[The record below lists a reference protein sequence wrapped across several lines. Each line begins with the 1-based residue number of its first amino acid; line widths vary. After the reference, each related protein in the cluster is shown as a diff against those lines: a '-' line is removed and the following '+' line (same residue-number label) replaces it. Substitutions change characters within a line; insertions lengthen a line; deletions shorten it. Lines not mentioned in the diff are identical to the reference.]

1 MNDLFPEISA
11 QLDLVRSLGKYEIEL
26 GILQNN
32 QFLTV
37 AVKHTDGGK
46 TEYRVPVEDIAYI
59 IEYGTIQMPGTHILQ
74 YLDYWLD
81 IQLTQ
86 RLNKILDGIFGREW
100 TEDDIQIEMSNFE
113 IAANNFIHS
122 YISAQIKEMTFL
134 ADKTGQK
141 GLPDFPVDVSVLKN
155 YIRCRISKKI

>member
-1 MNDLFPEISA
+1 MSDLFLETAA

-26 GILQNN
+26 GIFQNN

-37 AVKHTDGGK
+37 AVKHAGGEK
-46 TEYRVPVEDIAYI
+46 TEYRVPVEDIAYV
-59 IEYGTIQMPGTHILQ
+59 IEYGTVQMSGTHILL

-86 RLNKILDGIFGREW
+86 RLNKILDGIFEREW
-100 TEDDIQIEMSNFE
+100 TEDDIRIEMSNFE
-113 IAANNFIHS
+113 IAANNFIQS

-141 GLPDFPVDVSVLKN
+141 GLVDFPVDVSVLRS
-155 YIRCRISKKI
+155 YIRCRISKKV

>member
-1 MNDLFPEISA
+1 MSDVFPEISA
-11 QLDLVRSLGKYEIEL
+11 QLDLVKSLGKYEIEL

-37 AVKHTDGGK
+37 AVKHASGEK
-46 TEYRVPVEDIAYI
+46 TEYRVPVEDITYV
-59 IEYGTIQMPGTHILQ
+59 IEYGTVQMPGTHILQ

-86 RLNKILDGIFGREW
+86 RLNKILDGIFEREW
-100 TEDDIQIEMSNFE
+100 TEDDIRIEMSNFE
-113 IAANNFIHS
+113 IAANNFIQS

-141 GLPDFPVDVSVLKN
+141 GLVDFPVDVSVLRS
-155 YIRCRISKKI
+155 YIQCRISKKV

>member
-1 MNDLFPEISA
+1 MSDMFPEIST
-11 QLDLVRSLGKYEIEL
+11 QLDLVKSLGKYEIEL

-37 AVKHTDGGK
+37 AVKHASGEK
-46 TEYRVPVEDIAYI
+46 TEYRVPVEDIAYV
-59 IEYGTIQMPGTHILQ
+59 IEYGTAQMPGTHILQ

-86 RLNKILDGIFGREW
+86 RLNKILDGIFEREW
-100 TEDDIQIEMSNFE
+100 TEDDIRIEMSNFE
-113 IAANNFIHS
+113 IAANNFIQS

-141 GLPDFPVDVSVLKN
+141 GLVDFPVDVSVLRS
-155 YIRCRISKKI
+155 YIQCRISKKV

>member
-1 MNDLFPEISA
+1 MSELFPEIST
-11 QLDLVRSLGKYEIEL
+11 QLDLVKSLGKYEIEL

-37 AVKHTDGGK
+37 AVKHASGEK
-46 TEYRVPVEDIAYI
+46 IEYRVPVEDIAYV
-59 IEYGTIQMPGTHILQ
+59 IEYGTVQMPGTHILQ

-86 RLNKILDGIFGREW
+86 RLNKILDGIFEREW
-100 TEDDIQIEMSNFE
+100 TEDDIRIEMSNFE
-113 IAANNFIHS
+113 IAVNNFIQS

-141 GLPDFPVDVSVLKN
+141 GLVDFPVDVSVLRS
-155 YIRCRISKKI
+155 YIQCRISKKV

>member
-1 MNDLFPEISA
+1 MNDLFLETEN

-37 AVKHTDGGK
+37 AVKHASGEK
-46 TEYRVPVEDIAYI
+46 TEYRFPVEDIAYV
-59 IEYGTIQMPGTHILQ
+59 IEYGTIQIPGTHILQ

-86 RLNKILDGIFGREW
+86 RLNKILDGIFEREW
-100 TEDDIQIEMSNFE
+100 TEDDIRIEMSNFE
-113 IAANNFIHS
+113 IAANNFIQG

-141 GLPDFPVDVSVLKN
+141 GLVDFPVDVSVLRS
-155 YIRCRISKKI
+155 YIRCRISKKV

>member
-1 MNDLFPEISA
+1 MSDLFLETAA
-11 QLDLVRSLGKYEIEL
+11 QLSLVESLSKYEIEL

-37 AVKHTDGGK
+37 AVKHAGGEK
-46 TEYRVPVEDIAYI
+46 TEYRVPVEDIAYV
-59 IEYGTIQMPGTHILQ
+59 IEYGTVRMPGTHILQ

-86 RLNKILDGIFGREW
+86 RLNKILDGIFEREW
-100 TEDDIQIEMSNFE
+100 TEDDIRIEMSNLE
-113 IAANNFIHS
+113 IAANNFIQS

-141 GLPDFPVDVSVLKN
+141 GLVDFPVDVSVLKS
-155 YIRCRISKKI
+155 YIQCRISKKV

>member
-1 MNDLFPEISA
+1 MSDMFPEIST

-37 AVKHTDGGK
+37 AVKHASGEK
-46 TEYRVPVEDIAYI
+46 TEYRVPVEDITYV
-59 IEYGTIQMPGTHILQ
+59 IEYGTVQMPGTHILQ

-86 RLNKILDGIFGREW
+86 RLNKILDGIFEREW
-100 TEDDIQIEMSNFE
+100 TEDDIRIEMSNFE
-113 IAANNFIHS
+113 IAANNFIQS

-141 GLPDFPVDVSVLKN
+141 GLVDFPVDVSVLRS
-155 YIRCRISKKI
+155 YIQCRISKKV

>member
-1 MNDLFPEISA
+1 MSDLFLETEN

-37 AVKHTDGGK
+37 AVKHASGEK
-46 TEYRVPVEDIAYI
+46 TEYRVPVEDITYV
-59 IEYGTIQMPGTHILQ
+59 IEYGTIQIPGTHILQ

-86 RLNKILDGIFGREW
+86 RLNKILDGIFEREW
-100 TEDDIQIEMSNFE
+100 TEDDIRIEMSNFE
-113 IAANNFIHS
+113 IAANNFIQG
-122 YISAQIKEMTFL
+122 YISTQIKEMTFL
-134 ADKTGQK
+134 ADKTGQA
-141 GLPDFPVDVSVLKN
+141 GLVDFPVDVSVLRS
-155 YIRCRISKKI
+155 YIRCRISKKV

>member
-1 MNDLFPEISA
+1 MSELFPEISA
-11 QLDLVRSLGKYEIEL
+11 QLDLAKSLGKYEIEL

-37 AVKHTDGGK
+37 AVKHADGEK
-46 TEYRVPVEDIAYI
+46 TEYRVPIEDITYV
-59 IEYGTIQMPGTHILQ
+59 IEYGTVQMPGTHILQ

-86 RLNKILDGIFGREW
+86 RLNKILDGIFEREW
-100 TEDDIQIEMSNFE
+100 TEDDIRIEMSNFE
-113 IAANNFIHS
+113 IAANNFIQS
-122 YISAQIKEMTFL
+122 YISAQIKEMMFL

-141 GLPDFPVDVSVLKN
+141 GLVDFPVDVSVLRS
-155 YIRCRISKKI
+155 YIQCRISKKV

>member
-1 MNDLFPEISA
+1 MSELFPEISA
-11 QLDLVRSLGKYEIEL
+11 QLDLAKSLGKYEIEL

-37 AVKHTDGGK
+37 AVKHADGEK
-46 TEYRVPVEDIAYI
+46 TEYRVPIEDITYV
-59 IEYGTIQMPGTHILQ
+59 IEYGTVQMPGTHILQ

-86 RLNKILDGIFGREW
+86 RLNKILDGIFEREW
-100 TEDDIQIEMSNFE
+100 TEDDIRIEMSNFE
-113 IAANNFIHS
+113 IAANNFIQS

-141 GLPDFPVDVSVLKN
+141 GLVDFPVDVSVLRS
-155 YIRCRISKKI
+155 YIQCRISKKV